1 MVTGGQVPDPDAAA
15 VFRVVAGA
23 GEGPLVIDASRG
35 GTRYPPEFL
44 PVAPFDAVHAKIA
57 PYVDRLVLASTAE
70 GATVLVA
77 EFPPSFV
84 DPNRPVDDIDPDVL
98 AEPWPDGAA
107 PLPGSLAGG
116 SGLVHTLDARYGPL
130 YDRRLA
136 VAEVRGRI
144 DGYYTPYHRA
154 LAELLA
160 GRRDRFGTAFQLSV
174 HSMSSIGPRDGAK
187 RPQIC
192 LGDLNGASTGPQYRE
207 LVAGVFRASGLE
219 VELNSP
225 FPGNEL
231 LRRHAAPA
239 DGIHGVQVEVR
250 RDLYLDE
257 RTRVLHE
264 GLGVIQDCIGRIAAA
279 LRPAG

>member
-1 MVTGGQVPDPDAAA
+1 
-15 VFRVVAGA
+15 
-23 GEGPLVIDASRG
+23 
-35 GTRYPPEFL
+35 
-44 PVAPFDAVHAKIA
+44 
-57 PYVDRLVLASTAE
+57 
-70 GATVLVA
+70 
-77 EFPPSFV
+77 
-84 DPNRPVDDIDPDVL
+84 
-98 AEPWPDGAA
+98 
-107 PLPGSLAGG
+107 
-116 SGLVHTLDARYGPL
+116 
-130 YDRRLA
+130 
-136 VAEVRGRI
+136 
-144 DGYYTPYHRA
+144 
-154 LAELLA
+154 
-160 GRRDRFGTAFQLSV
+160 
-174 HSMSSIGPRDGAK
+174 MSSIGPRDGAK

-264 GLGVIQDCIGRIAAA
+264 GLGVIQDCIGRVAAA
-279 LRPAG
+279 LRAADGTGEIWARHIREGLSRLAETTIERFD